1 MPDAEL
7 QSFATSV
14 SSADTPAST
23 PKITDQVITTA
34 RTIVTSVVAR
44 ATHNN
49 AVVTAVIVDEHRD
62 KITFVKCDN
71 S

>member
-7 QSFATSV
+7 QSFAISV

-23 PKITDQVITTA
+23 PEITDQVITTA
-34 RTIVTSVVAR
+34 RTIVSNVVAR
-44 ATHNN
+44 VTPTN
-49 AVVTAVIVDEHRD
+49 AEVTAVIVDDYRD
-62 KITFVKCDN
+62 KITLVKCDN